1 MPASQAH
8 SLSISHQNL
17 IRSHAGCHQPIPR
30 SSERVTIRGRAHQ
43 KVVQPLGRTFPS
55 VVFPPCS
62 PTPPSYE
69 IFSQEIRK
77 AISLVEDHTTEQEL
91 KARHCSA
98 GITLEASENNTEV
111 STSSE
116 FFFFFFFPPLKG
128 PQLQKSREE
137 GEDFQAKKQEAAIAG
152 CPCPAPAQCPVRPPV
167 HRGSEV
173 LRFLHDQGGNEVE
186 LQWGFRRGP

>member
-17 IRSHAGCHQPIPR
+17 INSHAGCHQPIPR

-55 VVFPPCS
+55 VVFLPCS
-62 PTPPSYE
+62 PTLPSYE

-77 AISLVEDHTTEQEL
+77 GISLVEDHTTEQEL
-91 KARHCSA
+91 KARHCPA
-98 GITLEASENNTEV
+98 GITLEPSENNIEV

-116 FFFFFFFPPLKG
+116 FVFFFFSSTERASITEVERGGGGFPGKEARG
-128 PQLQKSREE
+128 SNSRLPP
-137 GEDFQAKKQEAAIAG
+137 
-152 CPCPAPAQCPVRPPV
+152 PCPSSESSQAP
-167 HRGSEV
+167 ST
-173 LRFLHDQGGNEVE
+173 QG
-186 LQWGFRRGP
+186 QRGPEVSPQSRRE

>member
-43 KVVQPLGRTFPS
+43 KVVQPLGRSFPS

-116 FFFFFFFPPLKG
+116 FVFFFFFSSTERASITEVERGGGRFPGKEARGSNSRLPL
-128 PQLQKSREE
+128 
-137 GEDFQAKKQEAAIAG
+137 
-152 CPCPAPAQCPVRPPV
+152 PCPSSVSSQAPSAQ
-167 HRGSEV
+167 G
-173 LRFLHDQGGNEVE
+173 Q
-186 LQWGFRRGP
+186 RGPEISPRSRRE